1 MKNAIF
7 VALNHACSELKNMT
21 KIAKL
26 DDLDKANTSKSTQ
39 GYQQAVSDESNDHIK
54 LDEHEPRQQCS

>member
-1 MKNAIF
+1 
-7 VALNHACSELKNMT
+7 MT

-54 LDEHEPRQQCS
+54 LDEHEPRQQSSWQIKG